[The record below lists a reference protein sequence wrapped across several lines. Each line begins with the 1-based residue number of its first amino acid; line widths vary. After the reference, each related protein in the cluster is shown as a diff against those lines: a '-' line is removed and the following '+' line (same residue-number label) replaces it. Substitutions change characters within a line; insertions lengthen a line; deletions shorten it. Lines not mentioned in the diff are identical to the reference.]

1 MATQIGKIDSVSSFF
16 SGQGD
21 ILVFAAITDANYA
34 TADLADLLTP
44 KSLGDIFEG
53 STSWNGDDV
62 SFESI
67 NNEQGN
73 AVTTKT
79 VMGSYGYEFTHMSVT
94 PERIQTFMAGTTLAN
109 PGTLPLWLNSSPT
122 PVLTGFGHTSAV
134 IVRPIAL
141 LDETKTKWLIFP
153 KAKIATSIT
162 MDGTNVMLKSVV
174 SAEAIDT
181 TNLKTIILVNG
192 SPVYETA

>member
-1 MATQIGKIDSVSSFF
+1 MATQISKIDSVSSFF

-21 ILVFAAITDANYA
+21 ILLFAAISDADYA

-44 KSLGDIFEG
+44 SSLGDIFEG

-62 SFESI
+62 SFENI

-94 PERIQTFMAGTTLAN
+94 PARLAVFMAGTTLAN
-109 PGTLPLWLNSSPT
+109 PGTLPAWLGSSPT
-122 PVLTGFGHTSAV
+122 PDVTGFGHEPAV

-162 MDGTNVMLKSVV
+162 MDGTNIMLKSIV
-174 SAEAIDT
+174 SAESLNT
-181 TNLKTIILVNG
+181 TTLKTILLVNG
-192 SPVYETA
+192 VPVYQTA